1 MVQASTLNV
10 AFNSHNKS
18 LLTIMMSNNVSTH
31 TLTHTECCSIKH
43 NSVHLKCF
51 FWIAMK
57 HLYKQ
62 KKKYLH
68 DGVSR
73 NINAGI
79 LVMKC
84 CTCNMTDRLLFLFFV
99 IKVLTTFLSFF
110 FFSLKHSLWKSKEV
124 CSRNLRRTIYSKCPT
139 VVSYPAL
146 YQKCSTL
153 LVLF

>member
-1 MVQASTLNV
+1 MTEFSDHIVWFRLIRMLFSWLSFPQSFML
-10 AFNSHNKS
+10 SSSWSKPLPWMS
-18 LLTIMMSNNVSTH
+18 LLILTTSPCSPSWCPTMLVHTH
-31 TLTHTECCSIKH
+31 SHTHTECCSIKH

-84 CTCNMTDRLLFLFFV
+84 CTCNMTVFCFY
-99 IKVLTTFLSFF
+99 FLS
-110 FFSLKHSLWKSKEV
+110 
-124 CSRNLRRTIYSKCPT
+124 
-139 VVSYPAL
+139 
-146 YQKCSTL
+146 
-153 LVLF
+153 